1 MRWEPVSESS
11 REELRN
17 LIESAKS
24 RGDDALAVILQGVE
38 LYISLGREFD
48 LLESMRSFE
57 REIRPAVEGTPSAV
71 DLHRLYNLDGNS
83 SSRE

>member
-57 REIRPAVEGTPSAV
+57 REIRPAVEGTPSAL
-71 DLHRLYNLDGNS
+71 DLHRLYNLDGYS